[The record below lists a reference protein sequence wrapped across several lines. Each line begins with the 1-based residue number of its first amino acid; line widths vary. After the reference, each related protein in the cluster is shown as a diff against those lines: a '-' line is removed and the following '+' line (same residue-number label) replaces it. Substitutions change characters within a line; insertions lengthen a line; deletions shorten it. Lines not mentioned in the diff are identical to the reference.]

1 MKKMIAIC
9 LLTTMSFSTLVGCD
23 VKGSNAVQ
31 ESKIKKSTYKD
42 FTYDVNPETFTLTVE
57 HEGVKEQASQPLPKM
72 KVSNVKKE
80 KDRTSWEYPDQKVK
94 IKLEKKKDHLNIEV
108 ESTGAESFTWPK
120 VEAENYTLPLWEGK
134 QIPSNDENWKKF
146 LKDDAYSFAESFSM
160 KFFALNGSKYSI
172 VYIANNMFNNELKF
186 HSDPKIGF
194 DFTHEFPSINKNK
207 TYGFQLYVT
216 NNDAVSIAKLYK
228 DDIVRKG
235 EFKTLQEKARKNK
248 EIEKLY
254 GAAHFY
260 FWNQNGLSENNI
272 NWPKLREQINSPLF
286 SHIKELIQKNSSE
299 PGELNVLD
307 QVSKQDFIDKYQKN
321 VILRYINEVLS
332 MKEFYK
338 EDIFQNVD

>member
-1 MKKMIAIC
+1 
-9 LLTTMSFSTLVGCD
+9 
-23 VKGSNAVQ
+23 
-31 ESKIKKSTYKD
+31 
-42 FTYDVNPETFTLTVE
+42 
-57 HEGVKEQASQPLPKM
+57 
-72 KVSNVKKE
+72 
-80 KDRTSWEYPDQKVK
+80 
-94 IKLEKKKDHLNIEV
+94 
-108 ESTGAESFTWPK
+108 
-120 VEAENYTLPLWEGK
+120 
-134 QIPSNDENWKKF
+134 
-146 LKDDAYSFAESFSM
+146 M

-299 PGELNVLD
+299 PGELNAIRS
-307 QVSKQDFIDKYQKN
+307 SK
-321 VILRYINEVLS
+321 
-332 MKEFYK
+332 
-338 EDIFQNVD
+338 

>member
-1 MKKMIAIC
+1 
-9 LLTTMSFSTLVGCD
+9 
-23 VKGSNAVQ
+23 
-31 ESKIKKSTYKD
+31 
-42 FTYDVNPETFTLTVE
+42 
-57 HEGVKEQASQPLPKM
+57 
-72 KVSNVKKE
+72 
-80 KDRTSWEYPDQKVK
+80 
-94 IKLEKKKDHLNIEV
+94 
-108 ESTGAESFTWPK
+108 
-120 VEAENYTLPLWEGK
+120 
-134 QIPSNDENWKKF
+134 
-146 LKDDAYSFAESFSM
+146 
-160 KFFALNGSKYSI
+160 
-172 VYIANNMFNNELKF
+172 MFNNELKF

-228 DDIVRKG
+228 DDIARKG

-307 QVSKQDFIDKYQKN
+307 QVSKQDFIDKYQKMLFY
-321 VILRYINEVLS
+321 VI
-332 MKEFYK
+332 
-338 EDIFQNVD
+338 